1 LPHHINCKNKKETK
15 MLKYILARL
24 SEASTIRGLILFL
37 GSASFI
43 TIDTAMTEYI
53 IAGTMALSGVVGILT
68 SDGGKNG

>member
-1 LPHHINCKNKKETK
+1 

-43 TIDTAMTEYI
+43 TIDTELTEYI

-68 SDGGKNG
+68 SDGGNNG